1 MLTHHHTVEGI
12 QKVLDFLKDYAH
24 LINFALFATVI
35 GWLIRISQ
43 LSRTSLVDQYQ
54 AKLAA
59 KSQEISSLKSELKV
73 QEKQFESQIAVIEH
87 SRTFFERLATMPEDE
102 RLKALKLEYEMKIEE
117 LERRESNASGAEQKA
132 RINTQTERLR
142 QSAKLLRSLDPEK
155 ISEIAKLVSM
165 FF

>member
-73 QEKQFESQIAVIEH
+73 QEKQFESKIAVIEH

-132 RINTQTERLR
+132 RINTQTERRR
-142 QSAKLLRSLDPEK
+142 QSAKLLR
-155 ISEIAKLVSM
+155 
-165 FF
+165 